1 MPLRSYRMYKQYLN
15 KDGSIDN
22 SCIMNLSDNTSIPFD
37 PANMDFVE
45 YNKWLALG
53 NQPLPPDEPTLP

>member
-1 MPLRSYRMYKQYLN
+1 MYKQT
-15 KDGSIDN
+15 KPFPPTTEVASI
-22 SCIMNLSDNTSIPFD
+22 IRLSDGACIPFD
-37 PANMDFVE
+37 PDNMDFVE

>member
-1 MPLRSYRMYKQYLN
+1 MNKKYKLEN
-15 KDGSIDN
+15 PFGVIDLDTK
-22 SCIMNLSDNTSIPFD
+22 CWIPFD

>member
-1 MPLRSYRMYKQYLN
+1 MYKLFNALN
-15 KDGSIDN
+15 GQQFVIRLLDN
-22 SCIMNLSDNTSIPFD
+22 AMIPFAPD
-37 PANMDFVE
+37 NMDFVE

>member
-1 MPLRSYRMYKQYLN
+1 MYKQLKN
-15 KDGSIDN
+15 IDGTISNSSIIRTLDN
-22 SCIMNLSDNTSIPFD
+22 AQIPFD